1 MYFYGARV
9 QAIFFLRA
17 QLLELHKNVF
27 EKRHKDVVRNE
38 ERIFFGGKAEFL
50 GIQNRHR
57 AQVFAINF
65 ACKFAKKGRLHH
77 IKVYKTHAPLLWSNW
92 YSVIRL
98 LMVLYVRHFRN
109 NLIC

>member
-57 AQVFAINF
+57 AQVFSINF
-65 ACKFAKKGRLHH
+65 ACKFAKKGRLITSKYTRHTRPS
-77 IKVYKTHAPLLWSNW
+77 YG
-92 YSVIRL
+92 VIGTA
-98 LMVLYVRHFRN
+98 
-109 NLIC
+109 